1 MSETG
6 QIIYLDLLNLNDILD
21 FSNGIGQLRI
31 YFSYL
36 VNLRR
41 SRIQTPPHP
50 LFLFLSL
57 QIYVK
62 VLNFRSLSYM
72 DVGSSMNI
80 NMYINFSLCILLQD
94 DQPTSWSSMDE
105 KD

>member
-6 QIIYLDLLNLNDILD
+6 QIIYLDLLNFNDILD

-41 SRIQTPPHP
+41 SRMQTPPH
-50 LFLFLSL
+50 FLFFSL

-72 DVGSSMNI
+72 DVGSSINM
-80 NMYINFSLCILLQD
+80 NMYINFSLRILLQD
-94 DQPTSWSSMDE
+94 DQPTSRSSMDE

>member
-6 QIIYLDLLNLNDILD
+6 QIIHLDLLNFNDILD

-41 SRIQTPPHP
+41 SRMQTPPH
-50 LFLFLSL
+50 LFFFFFFL

-72 DVGSSMNI
+72 DVGSSMNM
-80 NMYINFSLCILLQD
+80 NMYINFSPCILLQD
-94 DQPTSWSSMDE
+94 DQPTSWSSTDV

>member
-6 QIIYLDLLNLNDILD
+6 QIIYLDLLNFNDILD

-41 SRIQTPPHP
+41 SR
-50 LFLFLSL
+50 
-57 QIYVK
+57 
-62 VLNFRSLSYM
+62 M
-72 DVGSSMNI
+72 
-80 NMYINFSLCILLQD
+80 CILLQD
-94 DQPTSWSSMDE
+94 DQPTSRSSMDE
-105 KD
+105 QD

>member
-6 QIIYLDLLNLNDILD
+6 QIIYLDLLNFNDILD

-41 SRIQTPPHP
+41 SRM
-50 LFLFLSL
+50 
-57 QIYVK
+57 
-62 VLNFRSLSYM
+62 R
-72 DVGSSMNI
+72 
-80 NMYINFSLCILLQD
+80 ILLQD
-94 DQPTSWSSMDE
+94 DQPTSRSSMDE